1 MSAGANRPLA
11 AVLTIMSAG
20 AITAVQDVFIKWIS
34 GDYPFH
40 QMQTIRCLAA
50 MPIVIFALLW
60 REPLHSLWQA
70 GWPRIMGRGLIYGVA
85 SVCFYVTA
93 TAMPFAE
100 AVALYFTMP
109 LLIAALAGPVLGER
123 VALHRWIAVVAGFA
137 GIVVLLRPGSGVL
150 EPAAGV
156 GLLCATLYAAGHLMT
171 RKLVAGISSTVM
183 AVHQC
188 AMYVA
193 VAGAIA
199 LVFGWGGLELGGH
212 PSLVYVTR
220 PWVWLPL
227 EDLLFVMFIGASTG
241 LLMVLFTLAY
251 RLADSSFVAP
261 FEYSTM
267 FWAILAS
274 YLILGEVPDA
284 TTFTGIGLIMGAGLF
299 MLFMDRYMGGK
310 RPSDAV
316 RRGPERPRQ
325 LDLFNP
331 EMRPVWPGEEMRAGA
346 AAARPQGRK

>member
-1 MSAGANRPLA
+1 MSGLNRPIA
-11 AVLTIMSAG
+11 AILTIMSAG
-20 AITAVQDVFIKWIS
+20 AITSVQDVFIKWIS

-60 REPLHSLWQA
+60 REPMSALWQQ
-70 GWPRIMGRGLIYGVA
+70 GWTRIMGRGLVYGVA

-137 GIVVLLRPGSGVL
+137 GIVVLLRPGSGVF
-150 EPAAGV
+150 EPAALV
-156 GLLCATLYAAGHLMT
+156 GLVCATLYAVGHLMT
-171 RKLVAGISSTVM
+171 RKLVAGISSGVM

-193 VAGAIA
+193 VAGVIS
-199 LVFGWGGLELGGH
+199 LVFGWGGLEMGGH
-212 PSLVYVTR
+212 PSLVYITR
-220 PWVWLPL
+220 PWIWLPL

-267 FWAILAS
+267 FWAMLAS

-284 TTFTGIGLIMGAGLF
+284 TTFTGIGLVMGAGLF
-299 MLFMDRYMGGK
+299 MLFMDRYMGGQ
-310 RPSDAV
+310 RPSNAA
-316 RRGPERPRQ
+316 RRGPEGPRQ
-325 LDLFNP
+325 LDLTSP
-331 EMRPVWPGEEMRAGA
+331 GARPIWPGEEMRAGA
-346 AAARPQGRK
+346 DAARLQRRR